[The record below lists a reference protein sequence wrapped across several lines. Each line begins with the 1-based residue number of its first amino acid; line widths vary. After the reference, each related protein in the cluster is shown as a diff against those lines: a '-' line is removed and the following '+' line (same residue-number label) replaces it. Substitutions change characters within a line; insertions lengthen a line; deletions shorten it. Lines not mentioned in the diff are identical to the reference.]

1 MNTKLFNIIDAGHTY
16 QVKNHESETAQTI
29 AFIKK
34 EVDPDAKDETTMRTV
49 QEGTTNEA
57 VISVLIDRLQTL
69 NERFPSQFNE
79 DAIKHLHLAY
89 EALFART
96 QDREARGVE
105 GTHQQ

>member
-1 MNTKLFNIIDAGHTY
+1 MQEIF
-16 QVKNHESETAQTI
+16 
-29 AFIKK
+29 FIKK
-34 EVDPDAKDETTMRTV
+34 QPKEEGSTEMETV
-49 QEGTTNEA
+49 QQGTTNEA
-57 VISVLIDRLQTL
+57 VISVLIDRLNVL
-69 NERFPSQFNE
+69 NERFPSKFNE

>member
-1 MNTKLFNIIDAGHTY
+1 MNTTLFNTVDAGHKY
-16 QVKNHESETAQTI
+16 ELKNHSSEETQTI
-29 AFIKK
+29 QFIKK
-34 EVDPDAKDETTMRTV
+34 TFDEKTGEQDSQTD
-49 QEGTTNEA
+49 GTTNEA
-57 VISVLIDRLQTL
+57 VISMLIDRLQTL
-69 NERFPSQFNE
+69 NEKFPSKFNE